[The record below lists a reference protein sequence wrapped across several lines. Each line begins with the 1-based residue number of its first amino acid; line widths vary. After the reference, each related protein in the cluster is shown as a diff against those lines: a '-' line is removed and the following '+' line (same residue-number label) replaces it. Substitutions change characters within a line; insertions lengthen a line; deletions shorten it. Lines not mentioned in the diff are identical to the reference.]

1 MNKEMIPKAEGPAAV
16 AAAPAG
22 GGTRWWNSPFTFIFS
37 GLALMLGIIPVV
49 LMLVACSY
57 IRSSDQSSSNDDSNE
72 NSELRAFQPEM
83 EPGVVVIMAG
93 EKNPTHLAKPVA
105 AAVRTQSDRV

>member
-1 MNKEMIPKAEGPAAV
+1 MIPKVEGPAAV

-22 GGTRWWNSPFTFIFS
+22 GGTLWWNSPFTFIFS

-57 IRSSDQSSSNDDSNE
+57 IRSSDQSQSSSISNE
-72 NSELRAFQPEM
+72 KSELRAFHSEM

-105 AAVRTQSDRV
+105 AAIRTQSYRV